1 MLAALTTSD
10 LNLLIAPVQ
19 VSHTYIIGPSHVC
32 AFIYDF
38 RAIILREKTIYL
50 ILEINQLLSFLQPVR
65 RLVLFINIL
74 VDFESFHLYFNINI
88 LLLLEYYTQTTL
100 RGII

>member
-1 MLAALTTSD
+1 MQYAFVVKFLVAIGVEKGKDHIFNLGDKSVVIFFAA
-10 LNLLIAPVQ
+10 
-19 VSHTYIIGPSHVC
+19 C
-32 AFIYDF
+32 
-38 RAIILREKTIYL
+38 
-50 ILEINQLLSFLQPVR
+50 

>member
-38 RAIILREKTIYL
+38 RAIILREKKHIFNL
-50 ILEINQLLSFLQPVR
+50 GDKSVVIFFAAC